1 MSAGS
6 DPRPAPVGAFEAALA
21 NLTDDT
27 LAKVRRAF
35 HAALH
40 RGDAVHLEACVHCG
54 LCAESCHYARVDD
67 ETQSLPAY
75 KLDLIASV
83 YRRDRS
89 WLGRV
94 APHWVGARDLD
105 ADTVRE
111 WVDAL
116 FGRCTMCGR
125 CMVNCTIG
133 IDVPTLVRAA
143 RSALAAAGLVP
154 PELQATVDRALTSGN
169 NMGISRDEWVET
181 VRWLEDELRAELDDP
196 SVRMPLD
203 EPNATFLY
211 TVNPREPKFFPLS
224 LMAAAQI
231 FHQAGERWT
240 LSSDNFDLTNYGF
253 FSGDDGAAATIAAR
267 LVASA
272 RDLRTGTIVLGE
284 CGHGFAASRWHGP
297 SWMGAA
303 PDVTYRSVLEIV
315 CEYIRDGR
323 IVLDPTRSSKRFTLH
338 DPCNLVRLGGIVEE
352 PRTILSAAVTDFVEM
367 TPNREQNFCC
377 GGGGGQLSMTRFAKR
392 RLAAGRVKADQ
403 IRSTGA
409 AVVASPCHNCVDQ
422 LTELSKEYQLGVSVK
437 TLCEIVADA
446 MVR

>member
-1 MSAGS
+1 MTAGPEPRSA
-6 DPRPAPVGAFEAALA
+6 PASVFEATLSSPSGERLA
-21 NLTDDT
+21 EI
-27 LAKVRRAF
+27 RRAF

-67 ETQSLPAY
+67 DVRALPAY

-83 YRRDRS
+83 YRHECS

-105 ADTVRE
+105 AETVRE

-125 CMVNCTIG
+125 CMVNCAIG

-143 RSALAAAGLVP
+143 RGALAAGGLVP
-154 PELQATVDRALTSGN
+154 PELQATVDRAIASGN
-169 NMGISRDEWVET
+169 NMGISRDDWVDT

-196 SVRMPLD
+196 AVRMPLD
-203 EPNATFLY
+203 EPGATFLY

-231 FHQAGERWT
+231 FNAAGERWT
-240 LSSDNFDLTNYGF
+240 LSSENYDVTNYGF
-253 FSGDDGAAATIAAR
+253 FSGDDEAAGTIAAR
-267 LVASA
+267 LVGAA
-272 RDLRTGTIVLGE
+272 RELGTNAIVLGE
-284 CGHGFAASRWHGP
+284 CGHGFVSSRWHGP
-297 SWMGAA
+297 AWMGAA
-303 PDVTYRSVLEIV
+303 PDVTYRSVVEV
-315 CEYIRDGR
+315 VWEYVRDGR
-323 IVLDPTRSSKRFTLH
+323 IVLDPTRSTKRFTLH

-352 PRTILSAAVTDFVEM
+352 PRRILAAAVTDFVEM
-367 TPNREQNFCC
+367 TPSREQNFCC
-377 GGGGGQLSMTRFAKR
+377 GGGGGQLSMTRFATR
-392 RLAAGRVKADQ
+392 RLVAGRVKAEQ
-403 IRSTGA
+403 IRATGA

-422 LTELSKEYQLGVSVK
+422 LTELSREYQLGVSVK